1 MSLRARGAISLVLTA
16 VVLGLGLAIA
26 IHHDPAAGADSATLR
41 WFLDH
46 RTPSATHLATALSTM
61 FAPLW
66 VAVAAF
72 LVAVGLVRR
81 DRRLDRGARVV
92 GAVAIAGALAEVFKL
107 AVNRL
112 RPPAVDQVGSPEAA
126 ASFPSGHV
134 TGTAALLLATAL
146 TVTAS
151 RAARTT
157 AIATASLLTVAVA
170 VSRLYLGAHWLTDV
184 IASITVAVAAV
195 IAAPVVVDAVLAA
208 LRPHLPLRLR
218 SMVDVGGRT
227 PAEAAG

>member
-1 MSLRARGAISLVLTA
+1 MSLRARGAVTLALVAA
-16 VVLGLGLAIA
+16 VLALGLAIA
-26 IHHDPAAGADSATLR
+26 VRHDPAAGADSATLR

-46 RTPSATHLATALSTM
+46 RTPWATHLATALSTV
-61 FAPLW
+61 FAPMW
-66 VAVAAF
+66 VAIAAVVVA
-72 LVAVGLVRR
+72 LGLIRR
-81 DRRLDRGARVV
+81 DQLLDRGARVL
-92 GAVAIAGALAEVFKL
+92 GTVAIAGVLAEVFKL
-107 AVNRL
+107 AINRL
-112 RPPAVDQVGSPEAA
+112 RPPAVDQIGSPEAA

-134 TGTAALLLATAL
+134 TGTAALLLAAAL

-157 AIATASLLTVAVA
+157 AITTASLLSAAVA

-184 IASITVAVAAV
+184 VASLAVAVAAV

-208 LRPHLPLRLR
+208 LRPHLPVRLR

-227 PAEAAG
+227 SVEAAR